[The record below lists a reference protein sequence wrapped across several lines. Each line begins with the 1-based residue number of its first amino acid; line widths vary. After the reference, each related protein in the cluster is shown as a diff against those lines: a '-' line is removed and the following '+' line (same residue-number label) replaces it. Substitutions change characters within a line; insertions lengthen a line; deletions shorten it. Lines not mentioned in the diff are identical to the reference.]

1 MWFTQHS
8 ANNSNPLNEHKLTF
22 LVQENRNHWESGLKF
37 HLLLHKRCLSSCR
50 THWHKT
56 QMFIHYHKFY
66 MVSELTGN
74 KKKTSLWA
82 CLLQTFFTIL
92 ITGPWLNDVT
102 WHGCS
107 PEVMVIYQNRS
118 ADPTIMFIA
127 GNVFLFS
134 TTATQ
139 RFKRAVLCV
148 FKTKTE

>member
-74 KKKTSLWA
+74 KIVWKNLTMGLSSSNILHLAANIDRRTFAKWCDLAWLLSRNDGQLIPQLCLQQGMYFYFLSQQHKDSNGLSL
-82 CLLQTFFTIL
+82 CF
-92 ITGPWLNDVT
+92 
-102 WHGCS
+102 
-107 PEVMVIYQNRS
+107 
-118 ADPTIMFIA
+118 
-127 GNVFLFS
+127 
-134 TTATQ
+134 
-139 RFKRAVLCV
+139 
-148 FKTKTE
+148 

>member
-8 ANNSNPLNEHKLTF
+8 ANNSNPLNEHRLTF

-74 KKKTSLWA
+74 KKKNLTVGLSSSNILHNIDHRTLAKWCDLA
-82 CLLQTFFTIL
+82 WLLSRSDGDISEQISWSHNYVYSRECISIFY
-92 ITGPWLNDVT
+92 
-102 WHGCS
+102 HG
-107 PEVMVIYQNRS
+107 N
-118 ADPTIMFIA
+118 
-127 GNVFLFS
+127 
-134 TTATQ
+134 
-139 RFKRAVLCV
+139 
-148 FKTKTE
+148 TKIQMGCPVCF